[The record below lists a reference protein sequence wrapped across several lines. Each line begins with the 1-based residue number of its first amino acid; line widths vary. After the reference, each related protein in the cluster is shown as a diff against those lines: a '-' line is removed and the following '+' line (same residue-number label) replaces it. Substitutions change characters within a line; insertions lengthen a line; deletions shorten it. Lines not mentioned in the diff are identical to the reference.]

1 MQCGGVL
8 REAAPA
14 LNLVLPC
21 DSHEACREALC
32 VRVNCPICS
41 VPTVNGEPD
50 QDNFAA
56 LDSLYMR
63 AKLRK
68 NDEHQKK
75 GTHYFCSM
83 YDEQFRMPEPNL
95 FVCVHVLGVVVKLYP
110 PTSIC
115 TIMRI
120 CL

>member
-14 LNLVLPC
+14 SHLVLPC

-32 VRVNCPICS
+32 ARANCTICS

-50 QDNFAA
+50 QDNVVA
-56 LDSLYMR
+56 LDSLYMC

-75 GTHYFCSM
+75 GTHYFRSM
-83 YDEQFRMPEPNL
+83 YDEQFRMPEPNQ
-95 FVCVHVLGVVVKLYP
+95 FVCVCIYLVW
-110 PTSIC
+110 
-115 TIMRI
+115 
-120 CL
+120 